1 MSGKTALY
9 GATKTISVRTNPS
22 AVSGLKLKASAKDA
36 VRLSWTK
43 NTSADGYIIE
53 MKVGGVWKRA
63 GKITKNSTV
72 EFRKSGLKS
81 KTSYT
86 FRVQAYKMS
95 GKTALY
101 GATKTITV
109 KTK

>member
-9 GATKTISVRTNPS
+9 GTAKTISVRTSPS
-22 AVSGLKLKASAKDA
+22 AVSGLKLKASAKNA
-36 VRLSWTK
+36 VRLSWSK
-43 NTSADGYIIE
+43 NTSADGYIVE

-63 GKITKNSTV
+63 GKLTKNSTV
-72 EFRKSGLKS
+72 EFKKSGLKS

-86 FRVQAYKMS
+86 FRIKAYKMS

-101 GATKTITV
+101 GAAKTITV